1 MANTNDP
8 IVQVHEDMDVYCSD
22 GEKIGKVGD
31 VNIGTLGSGEVTGT
45 SVAEEQSY
53 FQVKRGFLGLGDD
66 LYFTADHVQQVT
78 DDRVTLSCTSTDA
91 ESVAS
96 TDPPVAPGPGGTSTD
111 TSDAAFG
118 GAAVAA
124 SATTIGPL
132 GDATRGGT
140 RP

>member
-8 IVQVHEDMDVYCSD
+8 IVQVREDMDVYCSD
-22 GEKIGKVGD
+22 GEKIGEVGD
-31 VNIGTLGSGEVTGT
+31 ITIGTTQGAVTSET
-45 SVAEEQSY
+45 IAEERSY

-66 LYFTADHVQQVT
+66 LYFTSDQIREVG
-78 DDRVTLSCTSTDA
+78 DDRVTLACASSDA

-96 TDPPVAPGPGGTSTD
+96 TDPPVTPGPGGDRAD

-118 GAAVAA
+118 GAAIAGTAA
-124 SATTIGPL
+124 TIGPL
-132 GDATRGGT
+132 GDAARGT